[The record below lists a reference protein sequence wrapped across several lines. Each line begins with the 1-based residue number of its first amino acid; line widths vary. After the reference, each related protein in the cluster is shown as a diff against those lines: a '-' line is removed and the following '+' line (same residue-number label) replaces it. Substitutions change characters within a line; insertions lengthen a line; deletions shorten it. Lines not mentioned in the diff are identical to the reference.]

1 MTTFIFTLTPD
12 ASSSAF
18 ERVIAE
24 LDAAFPQHEFL
35 AGDPDV
41 GDFENTILAMHGS
54 AGSGDLPG
62 EIILPNMAQVSEVK
76 MAFRQIL
83 EDLKG
88 WKPS

>member
-12 ASSSAF
+12 ASSAAV

-24 LDAAFPQHEFL
+24 LDAAFPEHEFL

-41 GDFENTILAMHGS
+41 GGFENTMLALHSS

-62 EIILPNMAQVSEVK
+62 EIILPDLAQVSEVK
-76 MAFRQIL
+76 IAFRQII

>member
-12 ASSSAF
+12 ASSAAV

-24 LDAAFPQHEFL
+24 LEAAFPEHEFL
-35 AGDPDV
+35 AGAPDV
-41 GDFENTILAMHGS
+41 GGFENTILALHGS

-62 EIILPNMAQVSEVK
+62 EIILPNLAQVSEVK
-76 MAFRQIL
+76 IAFRQII

>member
-12 ASSSAF
+12 ASSAAV
-18 ERVIAE
+18 ERAIAE

-35 AGDPDV
+35 AGDPDT
-41 GDFENTILAMHGS
+41 GGFENTILALHSS

-62 EIILPNMAQVSEVK
+62 EIVLPNLAQVSEVK
-76 MAFRQIL
+76 MAFRKIV

>member
-1 MTTFIFTLTPD
+1 VHT
-12 ASSSAF
+12 
-18 ERVIAE
+18 
-24 LDAAFPQHEFL
+24 FPQHEFL

-41 GDFENTILAMHGS
+41 GGFENTILAVHGS

-62 EIILPNMAQVSEVK
+62 ETTLPKTGGSSEVK
-76 MAFRQIL
+76 MAFRQII

>member
-12 ASSSAF
+12 ASSAAV

-41 GDFENTILAMHGS
+41 GGFENTIPRCMAALA
-54 AGSGDLPG
+54 AVIYP
-62 EIILPNMAQVSEVK
+62 VK
-76 MAFRQIL
+76 SHCRTWRRFR
-83 EDLKG
+83 K
-88 WKPS
+88 

>member
-1 MTTFIFTLTPD
+1 MTTFIFTLTPA
-12 ASSSAF
+12 ASSAAV

-35 AGDPDV
+35 AGNPDSS
-41 GDFENTILAMHGS
+41 GFENTILALHGS

-62 EIILPNMAQVSEVK
+62 EIVLPNLAQVSEVK
-76 MAFRQIL
+76 MAFDQII
-83 EDLKG
+83 EGLKG

>member
-12 ASSSAF
+12 ASSAAF

-24 LDAAFPQHEFL
+24 LEAAFPQHEFL

-41 GDFENTILAMHGS
+41 GGFENTILALHGS
-54 AGSGDLPG
+54 AGSGDFPG
-62 EIILPNMAQVSEVK
+62 EVILPNLTQVSEVK
-76 MAFRQIL
+76 MAFGQII

>member
-1 MTTFIFTLTPD
+1 MGTFIFTLTPD
-12 ASSSAF
+12 ASASAV

-35 AGDPDV
+35 AGDADI
-41 GDFENTILAMHGS
+41 GGFDNSILAVYGS

-62 EIILPNMAQVSEVK
+62 ETILPNMAQVSEVK
-76 MAFRQIL
+76 MVFRQII